1 MKHIVSFS
9 GGKDSTAML
18 LMMIEKD
25 MPIDEIIFCDTGME
39 FSAMHRHINRVEK
52 YIDREITRIKS
63 KKTFEYFM
71 FDHMKKKGKNKGKK
85 GWGWPDSKIRW
96 CTGALKRDISRQYL
110 ANKKPYMLY
119 IGFAADE
126 QKRILKKKEKKDIF
140 CRYPL
145 SEWGI
150 TERQALQYCYDRGFD
165 WEGLYKLFDR
175 VSCWCCPLQS
185 LRELENLYLYFPDLW
200 ERLKEMDKRAFNQFR
215 ADYSVEQLE
224 QRFEKKLKN
233 YSVSFFPIKR
243 KEAEKNDNKSG
254 DLELSKS

>member
-1 MKHIVSFS
+1 
-9 GGKDSTAML
+9 
-18 LMMIEKD
+18 MMIEKN

-39 FSAMHRHINRVEK
+39 FEGLYEHIEKVEK
-52 YIDREITRIKS
+52 YINRKITILRAKYS
-63 KKTFEYFM
+63 FEYLM
-71 FDHMKKKGKNKGKK
+71 FDYRTKRGKYTERHGK
-85 GWGWPDSKIRW
+85 GWPTSSLRW
-96 CTGALKRDISRQYL
+96 CTGQLKRDISQQYL
-110 ANKKPYMLY
+110 ANKKPHALY
-119 IGFAADE
+119 IGLAADE
-126 QKRILKKKEKKDIF
+126 LKRILKKKDLRR
-140 CRYPL
+140 RYPL

-254 DLELSKS
+254 DIELPKSQA

>member
-25 MPIDEIIFCDTGME
+25 MPIDEIIFCDTGKE
-39 FSAMHRHINRVEK
+39 FPAMYDHIEQVEQ
-52 YIDREITRIKS
+52 YIGRKVIRLKA
-63 KKTFEYFM
+63 KRG
-71 FDHMKKKGKNKGKK
+71 FDYWFGEHIKKKGERAGQP
-85 GWGWPDSKIRW
+85 GYGWPNMLNRW
-96 CTGALKRDISRQYL
+96 CTGELKRKLSRHYL
-110 ANKKPYMLY
+110 KGLECIKYHGIAY
-119 IGFAADE
+119 DE
-126 QKRILKKKEKKDIF
+126 PKRIDKNQGRNIQ
-140 CRYPL
+140 YPL
-145 SEWGI
+145 YEWGI
-150 TERQALQYCYDRGFD
+150 TERQTLQYCYDKGFD
-165 WEGLYKLFDR
+165 WGGLYKIFNR

-200 ERLKEMDKRAFNQFR
+200 ERLKEMDKRAFNQFK